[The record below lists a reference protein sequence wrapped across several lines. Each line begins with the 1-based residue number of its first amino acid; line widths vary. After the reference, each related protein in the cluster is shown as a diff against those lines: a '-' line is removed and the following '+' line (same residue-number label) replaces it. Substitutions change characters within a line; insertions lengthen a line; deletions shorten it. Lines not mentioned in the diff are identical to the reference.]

1 MFCGYFWLHGDIT
14 SLDLLVVFSRVFMNG
29 ANYELKD
36 FVLVSDPSD
45 VIRSRDTA
53 DICQLIDFIDDG
65 KHRLY
70 HEF

>member
-1 MFCGYFWLHGDIT
+1 MFRGYICLHGNIT
-14 SLDLLVVFSRVFMNG
+14 SLDLLVFYSRVFMNG

-45 VIRSRDTA
+45 VIRSRETA

-65 KHRLY
+65 KHKLY
-70 HEF
+70 HES

>member
-1 MFCGYFWLHGDIT
+1 
-14 SLDLLVVFSRVFMNG
+14 MNG

-70 HEF
+70 HES